1 MNATTPSDNASMQ
14 RSIAGRLLFWFL
26 VIALIPCAI
35 LTAITAR
42 IAATALEA
50 SVRDNLVQIAAAK
63 AGELEAYAGERVRD
77 ASALARG
84 PTVVR
89 AMQELA
95 TAAGAAAPAQRRE
108 KLAALGAEFDEYF
121 GYVATAFGYEQL
133 LLIDAGGRVV
143 YSLADSIPP
152 DTQIVGGGLANSELA
167 GGFDRARTLLP
178 SATPGRSS
186 PASSWAI
193 PCS

>member
-1 MNATTPSDNASMQ
+1 MSTSQATSSAIMR

-50 SVRDNLVQIAAAK
+50 AVRDNLVQIAAAK

-84 PTVVR
+84 PTFVQ
-89 AMQELA
+89 AMRQLS
-95 TAAGAAAPAQRRE
+95 AAAEGGGPADRRQR
-108 KLAALGAEFDEYF
+108 LAA
-121 GYVATAFGYEQL
+121 
-133 LLIDAGGRVV
+133 
-143 YSLADSIPP
+143 
-152 DTQIVGGGLANSELA
+152 
-167 GGFDRARTLLP
+167 
-178 SATPGRSS
+178 
-186 PASSWAI
+186 
-193 PCS
+193 

>member
-1 MNATTPSDNASMQ
+1 MNPTTPSDNASMQ

-95 TAAGAAAPAQRRE
+95 TATATSSCSSSTPAAASCIPSPIRSRRTPRSS
-108 KLAALGAEFDEYF
+108 AAGSPIPNSPVDL
-121 GYVATAFGYEQL
+121 T
-133 LLIDAGGRVV
+133 GR
-143 YSLADSIPP
+143 
-152 DTQIVGGGLANSELA
+152 
-167 GGFDRARTLLP
+167 
-178 SATPGRSS
+178 GRSCKPIS
-186 PASSWAI
+186 PASRPTGRRPSRW
-193 PCS
+193 PS